1 MYEYIDGATAT
12 VKTSAQLYQ
21 TAVQTGVQTT
31 LSASLEEVLAHSRE
45 IKGILGL
52 DNASKR
58 EELCEDVIGRIVEN
72 IGELNNNLLSIK
84 QKLERL

>member
-1 MYEYIDGATAT
+1 MYEDNDSAIARDTA
-12 VKTSAQLYQ
+12 KTSEQPDQ
-21 TAVQTGVQTT
+21 TAVQTT
-31 LSASLEEVLAHSRE
+31 LSASLEEVLAHSRD

-84 QKLERL
+84 QQLERL

>member
-1 MYEYIDGATAT
+1 MYEDNDSAIARNT
-12 VKTSAQLYQ
+12 VKTSEQPDQ
-21 TAVQTGVQTT
+21 TAVQTT
-31 LSASLEEVLAHSRE
+31 LSASLEKVLAHSGE

-58 EELCEDVIGRIVEN
+58 EVSCVDVIGRMVEN

-84 QKLERL
+84 QQLERL